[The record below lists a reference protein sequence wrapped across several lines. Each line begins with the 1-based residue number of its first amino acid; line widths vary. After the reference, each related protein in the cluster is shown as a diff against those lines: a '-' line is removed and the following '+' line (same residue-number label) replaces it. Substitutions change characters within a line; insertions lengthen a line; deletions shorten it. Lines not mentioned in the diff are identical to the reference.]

1 MQRSRRTAIGSESAV
16 ADLDDAWERLLERL
30 RATAAIVSG
39 PLGGRTERERAEG
52 YRHITRV
59 LSIATEML
67 VEKGDPAQPVFTR
80 WMSAYRKMYGDN
92 PGTVYD
98 AAILSPDRTYR
109 IAGTRGSCA
118 YLGFCLYATTA
129 EGGKRI
135 VANLDDDQ
143 LDIAPDGSFELWLA
157 RDEPAGAASFLALDE
172 ETTEIMVRQYFVEP
186 DSETPATYTIEAVP
200 WAGPPPPLTEAQM
213 AARLD
218 ALGTYVHDTVEAETT
233 LSALSASI
241 TTAVFRAGKEYVD
254 AHGAPTD
261 PPLDASVVVRVMP
274 TPAIQYSGSWFDDL
288 GDDEVLVVEGTAPT
302 CRYWSVQLLTRFM
315 ESGDWLHAP
324 VFLSGRDIRV
334 DPDGRFSIDIAHRD
348 PGRGNWI
355 DTTGLTNGNVA
366 VRALKADGTLDVRFR
381 REKR

>member
-1 MQRSRRTAIGSESAV
+1 MGEAEA
-16 ADLDDAWERLLERL
+16 AFDRLLERL
-30 RATAAIVSG
+30 RATAAIVTG
-39 PLGGRTERERAEG
+39 PIGGRTERERAEG
-52 YRHITRV
+52 FRHITRV

-67 VEKGDPAQPVFTR
+67 VEKGDPQHPAFTR
-80 WMSAYRKMYGDN
+80 WMTPYRKMYGDN

-98 AAILSPDRTYR
+98 AAIISADRTYR
-109 IAGTRGSCA
+109 IAGNRGTCA

-135 VANLDDDQ
+135 VANVDDDE
-143 LDIAPDGSFELWLA
+143 LDIAPDGSFELWLGA
-157 RDEPAGAASFLALDE
+157 SKPAGAGDFLALDD
-172 ETTEIMVRQYFVEP
+172 ETTEVMVRQYFVDPER
-186 DSETPATYTIEAVP
+186 EFEATYTIDTVP
-200 WAGPPPPLTEAQM
+200 ATGAPGPLTDAQI

-218 ALGTYVHDTVEAETT
+218 ALGTYVHDTVEAEAT

-254 AHGAPTD
+254 KHGAPTD
-261 PPLDASVVVRVMP
+261 PPVDASVVVRVMP

-288 GDDEVLVVEGTAPT
+288 RDDEALVVEGTAPT

-324 VFLSGRDIRV
+324 VFLSGRDIAV
-334 DPDGRFSIDIAHRD
+334 DSDGTFRIDIAHRD

-355 DTTGLTNGNVA
+355 DTTGVTSGNVA

-381 REKR
+381 RETLT

>member
-1 MQRSRRTAIGSESAV
+1 MSEA
-16 ADLDDAWERLLERL
+16 AAAWDRLLERL
-30 RATAAIVSG
+30 SATAAIVAG
-39 PLGGRTERERAEG
+39 PLGGRTDRERAEG

-67 VEKGDPAQPVFTR
+67 VEKGDPARPAFTR
-80 WMSAYRKMYGDN
+80 WMSAHRKMYGDN

-98 AAILSPDRTYR
+98 AAILSPEHTYR
-109 IAGTRGSCA
+109 IAGNRGTCA
-118 YLGFCLYATTA
+118 YLGFCLYATTP

-135 VANLDDDQ
+135 VGNLDDDE
-143 LDIAPDGSFELWLA
+143 LDIAGDGSFELSIG
-157 RDEPAGAASFLALDE
+157 RDKPQQGAFLELDD
-172 ETTEIMVRQYFVEP
+172 ETTEVMVRQYFVDPANEQQ
-186 DSETPATYTIEAVP
+186 ATYTIETVP
-200 WAGPPPPLTEAQM
+200 PNKPPAPLTEAEI

-254 AHGAPTD
+254 KHGAPTD
-261 PPLDASVVVRVMP
+261 PPVDAAVVVRVMP

-315 ESGDWLHAP
+315 ESGDWVHAP
-324 VFLSGRDIRV
+324 VFLSGKDIALA
-334 DPDGRFSIDIAHRD
+334 DDGSFTIDIAHRD

-355 DTTGLTNGNVA
+355 DTTGLASGNVA
-366 VRALKADGTLDVRFR
+366 VRALKAEGTLDVRFR
-381 REKR
+381 REKG

>member
-1 MQRSRRTAIGSESAV
+1 MAE
-16 ADLDDAWERLLERL
+16 LEDAWERLLERL

-52 YRHITRV
+52 FRHITRV
-59 LSIATEML
+59 LSVATEML
-67 VEKGDPAQPVFTR
+67 VEKGDPAHPAFTR

-98 AAILSPDRTYR
+98 AAIISPDRTYR
-109 IAGTRGSCA
+109 IAGHRGSCA

-129 EGGKRI
+129 DGGKRI
-135 VANLDDDQ
+135 VGNLDDDE
-143 LDIAPDGSFELWLA
+143 LEIASDGSFELWLGVDRPAQA
-157 RDEPAGAASFLALDE
+157 RCFLPLDAQ
-172 ETTEIMVRQYFVEP
+172 TTELMVRQYFVDP
-186 DSETPATYTIEAVP
+186 ASEQEATYTIEAVP
-200 WAGPPPPLTEAQM
+200 SPGRPAPLTEAQV

-218 ALGTYVHDTVEAETT
+218 ALGSYVHDTVEAETT

-274 TPAIQYSGSWFDDL
+274 TPAIQYAGSWFDDL
-288 GDDEVLVVEGTAPT
+288 GPDEVLVVEGTAPT

-324 VFLSGRDIRV
+324 VFLSGKDIAV
-334 DPDGRFSIDIAHRD
+334 DPHGSFRIDIAHRD

-355 DTTGLTNGNVA
+355 DTTGLTSGNVA
-366 VRALKADGTLDVRFR
+366 VRALKAEGTLDVRFR
-381 REKR
+381 RETASPGRCAAPWPWPA

>member
-1 MQRSRRTAIGSESAV
+1 VGEAEA
-16 ADLDDAWERLLERL
+16 AFERLLDRL
-30 RATAAIVSG
+30 RDTAAIVNG
-39 PLGGRTERERAEG
+39 PLGGRTDRERAEG

-67 VEKGDPAQPVFTR
+67 VEKGDPAQPAFTR
-80 WMSAYRKMYGDN
+80 WMSAHRKMYGDN

-98 AAILSPDRTYR
+98 AAIISPKHVYR
-109 IAGTRGSCA
+109 IRGNRGTCA
-118 YLGFCLYATTA
+118 YLGFCHYATTPD
-129 EGGKRI
+129 GGKRI
-135 VANLDDDQ
+135 VGNLDDDE
-143 LDIAPDGSFELWLA
+143 LDIAADGSFELLLGLA
-157 RDEPAGAASFLALDE
+157 KPSEASSFLALDD
-172 ETTEIMVRQYFVEP
+172 ETTEIMVRQYFVDP
-186 DSETPATYTIEAVP
+186 DHEIPATYTIETVP
-200 WAGPPPPLTEAQM
+200 PGGAPAPLTEAQI

-218 ALGTYVHDTVEAETT
+218 ALGSYVHDTVEAETT

-254 AHGAPTD
+254 RHGAPTD
-261 PPLDASVVVRVMP
+261 PPVDASVVVRVMP

-324 VFLSGRDIRV
+324 VFLSGKDIAI
-334 DPDGRFSIDIAHRD
+334 DAAGRFRIHIAHRD

-355 DTTGLTNGNVA
+355 DTTGLTSGNIA
-366 VRALKADGTLDVRFR
+366 VRALKAEGTLDVQFG
-381 REKR
+381 REPLR

>member
-1 MQRSRRTAIGSESAV
+1 V
-16 ADLDDAWERLLERL
+16 AEVEHAWERLLERL
-30 RATAAIVSG
+30 RATASIVTG

-52 YRHITRV
+52 FRHITRV

-67 VEKGDPAQPVFTR
+67 VEKGDPAHPAFTR
-80 WMSAYRKMYGDN
+80 WMTPYRKMYGDN

-98 AAILSPDRTYR
+98 AAVISPDRTYR
-109 IAGTRGSCA
+109 IAGNRGTCA
-118 YLGFCLYATTA
+118 YLGFCVYATTP

-135 VANLDDDQ
+135 VGNLDDDE
-143 LDIAPDGSFELWLA
+143 LDVQPDGSFELWLSREQPTA
-157 RDEPAGAASFLALDE
+157 TGAFLRIDD
-172 ETTEIMVRQYFVEP
+172 ETTEVMVRQYFIDPE
-186 DSETPATYTIEAVP
+186 SEQQATYTIETAP
-200 WAGPPPPLTEAQM
+200 STPPTPLTEGEI

-218 ALGTYVHDTVEAETT
+218 ALGAYVHDTVEAETT

-241 TTAVFRAGKEYVD
+241 TTAVFRAGSEYVD

-288 GDDEVLVVEGTAPT
+288 GDDEMLVVEGTAPT

-324 VFLSGRDIRV
+324 VFLSGRDISL
-334 DPDGRFSIDIAHRD
+334 DADGTFRIDIAHRD
-348 PGRGNWI
+348 TGGGNWI
-355 DTTGLTNGNVA
+355 ATTGLTSGNVA
-366 VRALKADGTLDVRFR
+366 VRALKAEGTLDVRFR